1 MHNTLADQ
9 INALAARY
17 NCPRKVHGN
26 YNGQIFFFFFCK
38 SIVQKWQNFRTEIID
53 LVLISRAWS
62 CLSQGPARVKL

>member
-26 YNGQIFFFFFCK
+26 YNGQIFFFFFLQVDCAEMAEFQDRNNRF
-38 SIVQKWQNFRTEIID
+38 SFD
-53 LVLISRAWS
+53 L
-62 CLSQGPARVKL
+62 